1 VNADNWNNIFMNKV
15 ILVLLLIPAFILS
28 SCMTPQERRTYVKKS
43 NDFDLCWDF
52 SNVSK
57 TLQREM
63 YNELRNEISKR
74 NINCNYYAGQI
85 ANKRN
90 NLFQGALLSLEMME
104 NSTYVIQDG
113 VRKPVNGV
121 VPSPS
126 TSLTQSNT
134 PTGTP
139 LNSQWIK
146 GTYRYCSYGAGVN
159 KHITTV
165 STSTLCPMSLTNN
178 MKNYNSD
185 LNTVIN
191 KNKSSNTMTQS
202 LSQQWRDGSNRVC
215 VYGTGNNK
223 KIQTIS
229 ASGNCPLVY

>member
-1 VNADNWNNIFMNKV
+1 MNKV
-15 ILVLLLIPAFILS
+15 FFSLLIIPIFILS
-28 SCMTPQERRTYVKKS
+28 SCMSPQERKAKVSRM
-43 NDFDLCWDF
+43 NDFNLCYDYAEVDQKF
-52 SNVSK
+52 F
-57 TLQREM
+57 RD
-63 YNELRNEISKR
+63 YYRDLRNEVSKR
-74 NINCNYYAGQI
+74 KINCNIYAYDI
-85 ANKRN
+85 AARKNA
-90 NLFQGALLSLEMME
+90 LFQGALLGLEMMQ

-134 PTGTP
+134 LIGTP
-139 LNSQWIK
+139 LNSQWVK
-146 GTYRYCSYGAGVN
+146 GTYRYCSYGVGVN
-159 KHITTV
+159 KHIATI
-165 STSTLCPMSLTNN
+165 STSSLCPMSLTNN
-178 MKNYNSD
+178 MKKYNSD

-191 KNKSSNTMTQS
+191 KNTSSNTMTQS

-215 VYGTGNNK
+215 VYGAGNNK